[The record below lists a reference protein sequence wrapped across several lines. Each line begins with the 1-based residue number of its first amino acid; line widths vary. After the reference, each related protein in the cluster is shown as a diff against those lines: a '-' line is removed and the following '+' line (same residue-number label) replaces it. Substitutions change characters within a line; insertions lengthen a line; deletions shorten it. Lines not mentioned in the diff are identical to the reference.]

1 MRRATNLTI
10 GQDDGEGAEQADDS
24 LPYDA
29 VRGHTRL
36 YHHVHYTGSD
46 LKQTCKGERSE
57 AHSGERALPLTPT
70 PHSLHRH
77 HHVSSEWAPTYT

>member
-1 MRRATNLTI
+1 MRPATNLTI

-36 YHHVHYTGSD
+36 YHHIHYTGSD
-46 LKQTCKGERSE
+46 L
-57 AHSGERALPLTPT
+57 
-70 PHSLHRH
+70 
-77 HHVSSEWAPTYT
+77 